1 MSEVEV
7 VVPDLGVEGA
17 VEVIEICVSEGDQVS
32 PDDALVVLE
41 SDKAT
46 MEVPLESGGTI
57 TKLMVKEGDK
67 VEQGDCL
74 ALLSA
79 TGAPK
84 KPESQSVEQP
94 VSESS
99 DKAAE
104 KAATTTDSAA
114 DEVASGGVMDVSI
127 PDLGGAES
135 VEVIELLMSVGDV
148 IESDQTILVLESDK
162 ATMEIPSP
170 APGSIAE
177 VSVSVGDLVSEG
189 DLVARLTLSE
199 DSEGAAESTQ
209 QNPSDN
215 VAQTTK
221 QSKMTEPEIEDLKK
235 KKAAVRD
242 ENEQSTSTASAHA
255 GPAVRKLARELGV
268 DLSLVTGKGRSG
280 RVVKDDVKA
289 FVKGQL
295 SQTAISAPGGNAYGL
310 PAAPALPDFSEFG
323 SVEPAAMDKMQILTA
338 RNMQRSWLQVPH
350 VTQFDEADI
359 TELELFRKSKK
370 AKAESLGV
378 KLTPLPFILKA
389 CAHALASLPQFN
401 VSIDMEN
408 QLIIQKHYIHIGMAV
423 DTPAGLV
430 VPVIRDVDQKSI
442 WDLATECA
450 ELALKARERKLRPAE
465 MQGGCFTISSLGS
478 LGGTAFTPIVNTPEV
493 AILGVSK
500 SFYKPVF
507 IDGEFQPR
515 LMLPLSLSYDHRA
528 VNGVDGARFSSHVAS
543 ILQDLRELAM

>member
-17 VEVIEICVSEGDQVS
+17 VEVIEICVTEGDQVS

-79 TGAPK
+79 TGTPK
-84 KPESQSVEQP
+84 KSESQSVEQP
-94 VSESS
+94 VSGIS
-99 DKAAE
+99 DKSAE
-104 KAATTTDSAA
+104 KAATATDSAA

-135 VEVIELLMSVGDV
+135 VEVIELLMSVGDD

-170 APGSIAE
+170 APGSITE
-177 VSVSVGDLVSEG
+177 VSVSVGDRVSEG
-189 DLVARLTLSE
+189 DLVARLTLAA
-199 DSEGAAESTQ
+199 GARDAAR
-209 QNPSDN
+209 PASDN
-215 VAQTTK
+215 VEQTTK
-221 QSKMTEPEIEDLKK
+221 ESKITEPEIEDLKK
-235 KKAAVRD
+235 RKAEVRD
-242 ENEQSTSTASAHA
+242 ENDQSASTAIAHA

-268 DLSLVTGKGRSG
+268 DLSLVTGQGRSG

-310 PAAPALPDFSEFG
+310 PSGPALPDFSEFG

-408 QLIIQKHYIHIGMAV
+408 QLIVQKHYIHIGMAV

-442 WDLATECA
+442 WDLAKECA